1 MIRGVGRGEM
11 KRVGEN
17 GNENEMSVR
26 DGRAV
31 GIGNGNED
39 ADGVPRMT
47 EGRNMGETGERV

>member
-17 GNENEMSVR
+17 GNGNEMSVR

-31 GIGNGNED
+31 GNGNGDGD